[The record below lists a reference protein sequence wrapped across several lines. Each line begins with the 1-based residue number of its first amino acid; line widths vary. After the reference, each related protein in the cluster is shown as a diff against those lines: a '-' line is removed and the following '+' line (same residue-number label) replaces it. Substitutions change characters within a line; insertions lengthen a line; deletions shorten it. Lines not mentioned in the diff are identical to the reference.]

1 MIYIILG
8 TRAQLVK
15 MAPVIKEIEQ
25 RNWPLTLIHTGQH
38 KEGIEDLLKDFQL
51 KTEWQWLY
59 ANEEE
64 VKTISRAF
72 GWLLTL
78 ITAIII
84 KPDSLLLDCNSNE
97 DNIILVH
104 GDTFSTVLGALIGK
118 RTGIKVAHIE
128 SGLRSFNF
136 LNPFPEEINRILTFH
151 LADIAFC
158 PGQWALNNLKKYKK
172 LTKIDTENNTL
183 LDSLKLAL
191 STPSIV
197 TNKIPT
203 TKYGVVSIH
212 RFENIFFTRR
222 FKEIINQLIDVSE
235 QNYLIFVLH
244 PSTRKQLIKI
254 GLFEKLALNPNIE
267 LRERTGYF
275 KFIQLLSQSQFV
287 ITDGG
292 SNQEELS
299 YLNIPTFL
307 MRKATERQE
316 GLNDNVKIG
325 NISSNKLKTFI
336 SEVTLHE
343 KKQVNLPLNSPSK
356 IICEQ
361 LVFATVS
368 KNCTQNKS

>member
-244 PSTRKQLIKI
+244 PSTRKQLIK
-254 GLFEKLALNPNIE
+254 
-267 LRERTGYF
+267 
-275 KFIQLLSQSQFV
+275 LLSQSQFV